1 LTLTFHRMSVILADL
16 SETCLRWPKAREA
29 LALSALTSLGL
40 AGNFL
45 YIELFFGVNFMFGS
59 IATIIALRSSGALW
73 GTLVGLIVGSYTYFL
88 WGHPYALVVFG
99 LEALVVGLLTCC
111 IKNGDVV
118 LIDAAYWLFLGSPLS
133 WLLLTHQLGLP
144 ESAVSLIVIK
154 QAANGITNA
163 VVATMFLQFTPI
175 IRWISGGV
183 SFYVAKYWSIHS
195 EINTLVAV
203 FIFLPM
209 LGVIIAQGR
218 VSHNEMQASLEH
230 NVEDKVADTRREIG
244 SSLLYYSNFLAMA
257 AELELANDR
266 GEFWEK
272 YVSNL
277 GNPDSPVVIN
287 TQIIR
292 ADGETLFSYPE
303 NSTGISEY
311 ANQIS
316 SIPPG
321 SYYLTHVHATE
332 GLEVPYFKVILPI
345 SGGHLLVASFSVD
358 IFGDQLAGISLGS
371 QGNSNVELL
380 DGRGYIVSNKGAT
393 DLSAMVQGSDSRHL
407 LSSDMQLPPM
417 VRWRQAYW
425 QDTALFMDNADWIVR
440 VSTPLKQSVERL
452 QSDYARKFLTM
463 IIVSITSLLLVPLV
477 SRTLSS
483 PLIQLTFVADMY
495 TNSVKR
501 EDVIWPTSNT
511 REVKALVDQF
521 QKFVRVISEKQLA
534 LSRSE
539 AQQQRI
545 AKELTQFIDTANA
558 PIFGIDAQGNVNEW
572 NQQAEKITGFTKEE
586 VMGRDLVANF
596 ITDDYKL
603 SVGEVLA
610 KALQGDETANYEFP
624 LYGKCGQRF
633 DILLNSTT
641 RRDVSGEIVGAVGVG
656 KDITELNRI
665 QDEREIERKL
675 SAAKLIQSSKLATL
689 GEMATSV
696 AHELNQPLNVIR
708 MAAGNSRRK
717 LSDGIADPEYLSDKL
732 LRIEDQTER
741 ASAIVDHMRMFGREA
756 KGRPELIDPRN
767 MVMNVLDLVGEQ
779 FRLAGIE
786 VVTEFPENCAR
797 VSGHPIQVEQV
808 ILNLLTNALDAI
820 YSVDESEGGAKIT
833 LRVFEGDKVVHIT
846 TQDTG
851 GGIPADVLQRIF
863 EPFYTTKE
871 MGKGTGLGLSVSY
884 GIVRDMNGT
893 IAAENI
899 DDGALFTIT
908 LPMAS

>member
-29 LALSALTSLGL
+29 LALSVLTSLGL
-40 AGNFL
+40 VGNFL
-45 YIELFFGVNFMFGS
+45 NIELFFGVNFTFGS

-73 GTLVGLIVGSYTYFL
+73 GTLVGLIIGSYTYFL
-88 WGHPYALVVFG
+88 WGHPYAIVVFG

-111 IKNGDVV
+111 IKNGNVI
-118 LIDAAYWLFLGSPLS
+118 LIDVAYWLFFGVPLA
-133 WLLLTHQLGLP
+133 WLLYTYQLGLP
-144 ESAVSLIVIK
+144 ESAVTLVVIK
-154 QAANGITNA
+154 QAANGITNV
-163 VVATMFLQFTPI
+163 VVATMIVKFTPI
-175 IRWISGGV
+175 IRWISRGI
-183 SFYVAKYWSIHS
+183 SFYVVKNWSIHS

-218 VSHNEMQASLEH
+218 ESHSEMQTSLEH
-230 NVEDKVADTRREIG
+230 NVKDKVADTRRELA
-244 SSLLYYSNFLAMA
+244 STLRYYSNFLAMA
-257 AELELANDR
+257 AEVELANDR

-272 YVSNL
+272 YVSNF

-292 ADGETLFSYPE
+292 ADGETLFSYPQ

-311 ANQIS
+311 ANQLS
-316 SIPPG
+316 SIPPS
-321 SYYLTHVHATE
+321 SYYLSHVYATE
-332 GLEVPYFKVILPI
+332 GLAVPYFKMILPI
-345 SGGHLLVASFSVD
+345 SGGHFLVASFSVD
-358 IFGDQLAGISLGS
+358 IFREQLASIS
-371 QGNSNVELL
+371 QGNSNIELL
-380 DGRGYIVSNKGAT
+380 DGRGYIVGNTGAK

-407 LSSDMQLPPM
+407 LSPDMRLPDM

-425 QDTALFMDNADWIVR
+425 QDTALFIGNADWVVR
-440 VSTPLKQSVERL
+440 VSTPMKQSIDSL
-452 QSDYARKFLTM
+452 QADFVRQFLTM

-483 PLIQLTFVADMY
+483 PLIQLTSVADMF
-495 TNSVKR
+495 TNCVKR
-501 EDVIWPTSNT
+501 EDVIWPTSNI
-511 REVKALVDQF
+511 REVNALVDQF
-521 QKFVRVISEKQLA
+521 KEFVRVISEKQLA

-545 AKELTQFIDTANA
+545 ADELTQFIDTANA
-558 PIFGIDAQGNVNEW
+558 PIFGIDALGNVNEW

-603 SVGEVLA
+603 AVSEVLA
-610 KALQGDETANYEFP
+610 KALQGDETANYEFS
-624 LYGKCGQRF
+624 LYCKSRQKV

-641 RRDVSGEIVGAVGVG
+641 RRDFSGEIVGAVGVG

-665 QDEREIERKL
+665 RDEREIERKL

-689 GEMATSV
+689 GEMGTSV

-717 LSDGIADPEYLSDKL
+717 ISAGITDPEYLSDKL
-732 LRIEDQTER
+732 QRIEEQTEK
-741 ASAIVDHMRMFGREA
+741 ASAIIDHMRMFGREA

-767 MVMNVLDLVGEQ
+767 MVMNALDLVGEQ
-779 FRLAGIE
+779 FRLAGIK
-786 VVTEFPENCAR
+786 VVTEFPENCTR

-808 ILNLLTNALDAI
+808 ILNLLTNARDAI
-820 YSVDESEGGAKIT
+820 YSVDESESEGGAKIT
-833 LRVFEGDKVVHIT
+833 LRVFEGDKNVHIIA
-846 TQDTG
+846 QDTG

-899 DDGALFTIT
+899 DDGARFTIT